1 MDNCNNYLTLSKC
14 TPARIKYLNPTT
26 SIFHC
31 LLSNIGS
38 LNGMIKYVPT
48 YSIEILSRNAKR
60 NNCTKSKS
68 NPNKA
73 SIRQSLNSASSFQ
86 VYLVAEDLGEGPYLH
101 TKLNLQSTTY
111 QLSCICDAQMDDK
124 IRQVNT
130 MSANKRRRTQI
141 AVACRFYQRNASKS
155 STLLDSPTQ
164 HPSAPD
170 I

>member
-1 MDNCNNYLTLSKC
+1 MDNCNNYLNLSKY
-14 TPARIKYLNPTT
+14 TVVFQNQ
-26 SIFHC
+26 IFKLFDC
-31 LLSNIGS
+31 VLSNIGS

-111 QLSCICDAQMDDK
+111 QLCCICDAQMDDK

-130 MSANKRRRTQI
+130 MSANKRRRTKI
-141 AVACRFYQRNASKS
+141 AVACRFYQRNASIS

-164 HPSAPD
+164 HHPAPD